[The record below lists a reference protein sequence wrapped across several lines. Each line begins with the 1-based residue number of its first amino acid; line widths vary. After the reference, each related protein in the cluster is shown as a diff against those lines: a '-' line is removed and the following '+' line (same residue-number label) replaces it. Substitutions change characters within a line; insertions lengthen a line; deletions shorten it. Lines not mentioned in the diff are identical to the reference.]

1 MFTNQK
7 LRVIAYL
14 YALFVGFSIS
24 LEPIEP
30 SNNLPLIYSFQPKFY
45 IPHLP
50 HPLSW
55 RPLTAFHS
63 KTGDKIGLRPATCKC
78 EQKPVIKPLNS
89 NCPDSPSESKYDER
103 ILKCAKLKG
112 IYCDHN
118 DKCYTRAIRG
128 PNYVES
134 QKLCNSYN
142 TDGFT
147 STLLK
152 EQDLTEDIV
161 KSCLPLFTTNLDE
174 EFWPHDETITED
186 SLKCPSLKIDF
197 NALTWTNNQANCHTA
212 DFAVCQISFE

>member
-1 MFTNQK
+1 MFKNQK
-7 LRVIAYL
+7 LRIIAYL
-14 YALFVGFSIS
+14 YVLFVGFSIS
-24 LEPIEP
+24 LEPVTP
-30 SNNLPLIYSFQPKFY
+30 SKNLPLIYSFQPKFY

-55 RPLTAFHS
+55 RPFTAFHS
-63 KTGDKIGLRPATCKC
+63 KAGATCKC

-89 NCPDSPSESKYDER
+89 NCPDSQSESKNDER

-134 QKLCNSYN
+134 QKLCHSLQQRWIYLQH
-142 TDGFT
+142 
-147 STLLK
+147 LLK

-161 KSCLPLFTTNLDE
+161 KSFATIYNNLDE
-174 EFWPHDETITED
+174 EFWPYDDTITED

-197 NALTWTNNQANCHTA
+197 NALTWTK
-212 DFAVCQISFE
+212 